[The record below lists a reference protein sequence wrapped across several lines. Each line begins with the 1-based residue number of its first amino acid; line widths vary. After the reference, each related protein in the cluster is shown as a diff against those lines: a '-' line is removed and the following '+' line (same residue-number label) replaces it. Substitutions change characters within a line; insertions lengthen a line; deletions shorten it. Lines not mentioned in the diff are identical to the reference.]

1 MTHLNRPTDA
11 KGYFRDEFGAVFV
24 IDHYYEITYDGYSQ
38 QISGNGTAEDPWEVV
53 DLTPEAAWPTDP
65 EQENTMPLP
74 EYAQEPPI
82 PSATYTDL
90 ATDLLDLRDE
100 VAQIIISSSPFT
112 AIEHARTAAESLIRN
127 GWIVGR
133 PTPRL
138 ADAQD
143 QG

>member
-1 MTHLNRPTDA
+1 MTHMTDA
-11 KGYFRDEFGAVFV
+11 EGYFRDEFGAVFL
-24 IDHYYEITYDGYSQ
+24 IDHYYEIIYDGYSQ

-53 DLTPEAAWPTDP
+53 DLTPEAAWPNDP
-65 EQENTMPLP
+65 EEENTMPVP
-74 EYAQEPPI
+74 EYMQEPPI
-82 PSATYTDL
+82 PSSTYADL
-90 ATDLLDLRDE
+90 ADDVLNLRDE
-100 VAQIIISSSPFT
+100 VAQVIRGAAPLAPT
-112 AIEHARTAAESLIRN
+112 GVPREAAEALIRN